1 MGVIVTLF
9 RLSIQGFFVV
19 SSSKK
24 TEAAET
30 INAVNARYGYKPEFH
45 EIYAQV
51 GAAIASKKA
60 LPPKGRSECR

>member
-1 MGVIVTLF
+1 MNI
-9 RLSIQGFFVV
+9 
-19 SSSKK
+19 K

-51 GAAIASKKA
+51 GAAIASKKIIA
-60 LPPKGRSECR
+60 LVFSACH

>member
-1 MGVIVTLF
+1 MNI
-9 RLSIQGFFVV
+9 
-19 SSSKK
+19 K

-51 GAAIASKKA
+51 GAAIASKNIIA
-60 LPPKGRSECR
+60 LVFSACH